1 MPEEADKEATNI
13 SEIPAN
19 VLIHVLM
26 IEHGDIKYC
35 ADVN

>member
-1 MPEEADKEATNI
+1 MPEEVDKEATNTGI

-26 IEHGDIKYC
+26 IEHRDI
-35 ADVN
+35 